1 MKTISLVEE
10 LIIEASKKDVLIN
23 KLGFSQDNAEVLSEL
38 AGPLSVW
45 LGNKLI
51 DFFAEQQLERMS
63 SALPQEEEE
72 RIRELYRKDV
82 NYRKE
87 IGVKVLNT
95 SGGVRTI
102 YSNIV
107 SIMDWVRIGFNGN
120 LPPQYKDYSFQD
132 LYGESRKWHN
142 DLKTGEGDIN
152 YVEKN
157 EILKDYRDEN
167 GVGFY
172 WVDLQTNNSP
182 EECNRMGHCG
192 RTNSSNTIYSLRETK
207 QLKNNYTFN
216 RSHLTAAIGESDGV
230 VYQLKGSKNSKPS
243 ESYYPYIVDLILNTD
258 NIKGFGSEYDSAND
272 FSITDLP
279 EDEISKIYQAK
290 PELFNTRRLKRQL
303 QKMGIIQD
311 FEEPDMVFDWEIEA
325 SSVPYYVDGDWTIR
339 QYKDQRGNTKKVT
352 FIETLL
358 SGDIWELTDGYYGE
372 WESAIEYEADE
383 DNIAIMRDIL
393 QQKAGEDY
401 NPDMSLKELIEEYDY
416 DHEIRNALGSAYS
429 DSANSSYYDYG
440 MKQLRNA
447 LGDYGEVLKL
457 NDEGAVLRVN
467 LADVISNMG
476 FDEDQVDGFFE
487 TCGDDPN
494 CVFQEMLGDYY
505 DKPRFYLDD
514 RWQPDIDRN
523 DFNSYLNDRLGE
535 IN

>member
-1 MKTISLVEE
+1 MKTINLIEQLILEANRKDILV
-10 LIIEASKKDVLIN
+10 N
-23 KLGFSQDNAEVLSEL
+23 KLGLSQDNADQIEEL
-38 AGPLSVW
+38 GGPLSII
-45 LGNKLI
+45 LANKLI
-51 DFFAEQQLERMS
+51 DVFAQQRLEHMMS
-63 SALPQEEEE
+63 AVPEDEEKQA
-72 RIRELYRKDV
+72 RETFRKDPE
-82 NYRKE
+82 YRRKMG
-87 IGVKVLNT
+87 IDAINK
-95 SGGVRTI
+95 SAGVRGMR
-102 YSNIV
+102 SNIV
-107 SIMDWVRIGFNGN
+107 SIMDWIRIGLNGN
-120 LPPQYKDYSFQD
+120 LGDNKNLNFGQ
-132 LYGESRKWHN
+132 LYNESRKWHQE
-142 DLKTGEGDIN
+142 LTSGEGDIN

-157 EILKDYRDEN
+157 DIVKDYRNKD
-167 GVGFY
+167 GIGFY
-172 WVDLQTNNSP
+172 WADLNTNDSR

-192 RTNSSNTIYSLRETK
+192 RTNSSNTIFSLRETK
-207 QLKNNYTFN
+207 KLKDNYTIN
-216 RSHLTAAIGESDGV
+216 KSHLTAAIGDDDGI
-230 VYQLKGSKNSKPS
+230 VYQLKGPKNSKPRP
-243 ESYYPYIVDLILNTD
+243 EFYPYVVDLILNSD
-258 NIKGFGSEYDSAND
+258 IIKGFGSEYNSGDD
-272 FSITDLP
+272 FSITDLS
-279 EDEISKIYQAK
+279 DEQITQIYQSK
-290 PELFNTRRLKRQL
+290 PEIFNTRRLKRQL

-393 QQKAGEDY
+393 QQRAGEDY
-401 NPDMSLKELIEEYDY
+401 NPNMSLKELIEEYDY